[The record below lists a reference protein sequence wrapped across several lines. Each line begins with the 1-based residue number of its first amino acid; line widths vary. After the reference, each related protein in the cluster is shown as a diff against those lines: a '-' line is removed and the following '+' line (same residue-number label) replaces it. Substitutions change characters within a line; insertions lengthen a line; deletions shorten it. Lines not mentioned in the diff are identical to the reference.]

1 LARVRR
7 RASDGKE
14 EVLKLELELYCV
26 NNSNWI
32 LFSAMPFKIDDGVLW
47 IRGGD

>member
-1 LARVRR
+1 LGRVKR

-26 NNSNWI
+26 NNSN
-32 LFSAMPFKIDDGVLW
+32 
-47 IRGGD
+47 

>member
-26 NNSNWI
+26 NTSDWI
-32 LFSAMPFKIDDGVLW
+32 FSSAMRFKIDDGVLW
-47 IRGGD
+47 FRRGD